1 MFILLYRPT
10 RVPVLFYTIYY
21 NTLVHVP
28 VPGCS
33 TYMVPVYDGMPYNI
47 SD

>member
-1 MFILLYRPT
+1 MFILLLYRPT

-21 NTLVHVP
+21 NTLVP

-33 TYMVPVYDGMPYNI
+33 TYMVYDGMPYNI